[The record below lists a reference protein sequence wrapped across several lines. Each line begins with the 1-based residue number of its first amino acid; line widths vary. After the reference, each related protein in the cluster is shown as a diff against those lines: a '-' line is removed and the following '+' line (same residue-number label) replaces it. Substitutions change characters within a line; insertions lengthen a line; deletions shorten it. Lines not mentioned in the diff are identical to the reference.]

1 MQTSLF
7 LKPGNIDQCQLHA
20 LGDAEIHEFP
30 QAFPESEASTLLSGL
45 LRDIPWRQEAL
56 HIAGKRINVPRLQC
70 WMGDRS
76 SLYGYSGMRLLPI
89 PWHTTVLTIRQRVQ
103 ALAGIEFNSVLLN
116 YYRDGKDSVA
126 WHADNEPEL
135 GTDPI
140 IASVSFG
147 AERYFQLKP
156 KQRGTANNYRLLL
169 RHGSVLV
176 MGKGLQSKWLHQL
189 PKVEGLDQPRINLT
203 FRQIL

>member
-7 LKPGNIDQCQLHA
+7 LQPGNIDQCQLHV

-30 QAFPESEASTLLSGL
+30 QAFPESEASTLLTGL

-56 HIAGKRINVPRLQC
+56 RIAGKRINVPRLQC

-76 SLYGYSGMRLLPI
+76 SLYGYSGMHLLPI
-89 PWHTTVLTIRQRVQ
+89 PWHTIVLTIRQRVQ

-116 YYRDGKDSVA
+116 YYRGGKDSVA